1 MRLVETMT
9 TPTEQ
14 PVFRDWENMQGW
26 RAGSVVKSPCCS
38 SRIQEIGFQHR
49 SVQGISCPPL
59 VFMDTPKHMEDT
71 HTYTHGRYTYTHT
84 HEIHTHTHMEDTH
97 TLIHTWE
104 IYTYTHTLIYAH
116 THTHG
121 RYTLKHMEDTHLLK
135 RSSSSLEP
143 RQHSHMPTPLSLSS
157 PNTPILS
164 PLS

>member
-1 MRLVETMT
+1 METMT

-14 PVFRDWENMQGW
+14 SVFRDWENMQGW

-71 HTYTHGRYTYTHT
+71 HTYTHTWEIHTYTHIWEIHTHSYTLGRYTHT
-84 HEIHTHTHMEDTH
+84 HTHS
-97 TLIHTWE
+97 
-104 IYTYTHTLIYAH
+104 YTRGRYIYAH

-121 RYTLKHMEDTHLLK
+121 RYTHKHMEDTHLLK
-135 RSSSSLEP
+135 RSSSNLEP
-143 RQHSHMPTPLSLSS
+143 RQNSHMPTPLSLSS